1 MANKSAMWL
10 VLMLAPSLLAIWTL
24 VGPQPLPTSLL
35 TATFLLCAWLYF
47 RMSPPQPDQATSILD
62 LPKTSDHIL
71 TKEEEMKLRGCF
83 PWSIYY
89 LQSVEYRQG
98 GVICHGQLRYLSDRP
113 NPKTNLKPNL
123 KSQKR
128 PTEEAYEIISA
139 KIQAAFGDRFLVLLQ
154 ESPAAADQNEALSE
168 NNASE
173 PKYFFALTPNSYLGQ
188 DPQPKI
194 LPSLVFAIATVLMT
208 LWVGI
213 KIYRPSQLELSP
225 SSLQSGLVYLLAAIA
240 ILAGREIARR
250 FVAARYQVKLS
261 LPYAV
266 PFFPSL
272 GTLGALTFY
281 RSPIPHRRALFDL
294 AIAPTLAGLVLA
306 LPMLIWGLVH
316 SAVLPV
322 IVIPASS
329 ASFLPFDPKISLL
342 MAAVAQVVTLGRFS
356 HGAIDLHPL
365 AAAGWLGMVITAVGL
380 IPVGNL
386 EGGLITHA
394 VFGQKLS
401 TMVGQIARLL
411 LLMLALLLQPW
422 LLAIALGLFLL
433 RNPKPSALD
442 DVTELGSIKD
452 LVGLLLLVLMG
463 LVFIPVPKF
472 LMPLLGL
479 N

>member
-1 MANKSAMWL
+1 MANKSLAMWL
-10 VLMLAPSLLAIWTL
+10 VVMIVPSLLAIWTL
-24 VGPQPLPTSLL
+24 VGQQPLPTSLL

-47 RMSPPQPDQATSILD
+47 RISPSQPDQAISILD
-62 LPKTSDHIL
+62 LPITSDPIL

-83 PWSIYY
+83 PWSTYY

-98 GVICHGQLRYLSDRP
+98 GVICHGQLRYSSDR
-113 NPKTNLKPNL
+113 TNLNPNL
-123 KSQKR
+123 KSKKN
-128 PTEEAYEIISA
+128 PTEVAYEIIST
-139 KIQAAFGDRFLVLLQ
+139 KIQDAFGDRFLVLLQ
-154 ESPAAADQNEALSE
+154 ESPAADDQNDALSE
-168 NNASE
+168 NNESE
-173 PKYFFALTPNSYLGQ
+173 PKYFFALTPNSYLAQ
-188 DPQPKI
+188 DPRLKI

-213 KIYRPSQLELSP
+213 KIYRPAQLELSP
-225 SSLQSGLVYLLAAIA
+225 SSLQSGLIYLLAAIV

-316 SAVLPV
+316 SAMMPV
-322 IVIPASS
+322 ILVPASS
-329 ASFLPFDPKISLL
+329 TSFLPFDPKISLL
-342 MAAVAQVVTLGRFS
+342 MAVVAQVVTLGRFS
-356 HGAIDLHPL
+356 HGEIDLHPL

-401 TMVGQIARLL
+401 TMVGQSARLL

-433 RNPKPSALD
+433 RNPKPAALD
-442 DVTELGSIKD
+442 DATELGGVKD
-452 LVGLLLLVLMG
+452 LLGLLLLVLM
-463 LVFIPVPKF
+463 LPVFIPVPKF